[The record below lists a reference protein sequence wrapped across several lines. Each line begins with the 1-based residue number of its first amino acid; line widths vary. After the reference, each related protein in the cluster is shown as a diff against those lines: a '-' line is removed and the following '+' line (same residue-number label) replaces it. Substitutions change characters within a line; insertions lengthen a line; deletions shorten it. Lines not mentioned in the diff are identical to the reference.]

1 MAVRDPLVSRLARA
15 LRELGESRPL
25 TWRAC
30 HAIKD
35 LAGADGASITLENS
49 SMSRLTVCATDEA
62 AGLLEGLQDVLQEG
76 PCQAA
81 FVSGMAQET
90 LLDRAAAERW
100 PQFVPAA
107 ENVIGPDGVL
117 WAVPMRSDN
126 LVIGAVSL
134 YRRLPGPLALSP
146 RDAQVLADA
155 VADVLV
161 ADPMAYETASDPAGD
176 GWSARAIVHQAA
188 GIVAGQLGASIGDAL
203 AVLRSHAFATN
214 SQLLQVAREVVE
226 RRLDLS
232 RT

>member
-1 MAVRDPLVSRLARA
+1 
-15 LRELGESRPL
+15 
-25 TWRAC
+25 
-30 HAIKD
+30 
-35 LAGADGASITLENS
+35 
-49 SMSRLTVCATDEA
+49 
-62 AGLLEGLQDVLQEG
+62 
-76 PCQAA
+76 
-81 FVSGMAQET
+81 MAQET

-117 WAVPMRSDN
+117 WAVPMRSDD